1 MEKKI
6 GLAGWVH
13 YRVEMK
19 FTEEKLEK
27 AVGKDEKQN
36 IKNNLITNL
45 KKENVIDDYNK
56 YINKLKE
63 KLNKF

>member
-1 MEKKI
+1 
-6 GLAGWVH
+6 
-13 YRVEMK
+13 MK

>member
-1 MEKKI
+1 
-6 GLAGWVH
+6 
-13 YRVEMK
+13 MK

-36 IKNNLITNL
+36 INNSLITNL